1 MAHYIIQI
9 IGIILGFI
17 GLILTGIVTGMPQ
30 WRISIMVESN
40 CQTAQKRIDGQWM
53 TRWDGL
59 WSTCISQSNM
69 QMQCNSYDSLV
80 TVTADL
86 KAGRV
91 LMVFALILSIL
102 AFLTAIMGMLFSHY
116 FRKNERGKYYLITT
130 AGTAFVLA
138 ALLVLIPVSWT
149 THSIFREYDAMC
161 KTSQRLEMGEA
172 IFLAWPTILFLLI
185 AGLVLCCSRPRVER
199 EDSSDYT
206 PSVHHSHHSQKSLY
220 TCQIKKTPSVY
231 SKSQY
236 I

>member
-53 TRWDGL
+53 TRWEGL

-69 QMQCNSYDSLV
+69 QMQCNSYESLV

-102 AFLTAIMGMLFSHY
+102 AFITAVIGMLFTHY
-116 FRKNERGKYYLITT
+116 RRRNEQGKYYLLTT
-130 AGTAFVLA
+130 SGIAFILA

-149 THSIFREYDAMC
+149 THSIITEYDAMC

-185 AGLVLCCSRPRVER
+185 AGIVLCCFYPRDER
-199 EDSSDYT
+199 QEDSVDYT
-206 PSVHHSHHSQKSLY
+206 PSIHQCQKPLY
-220 TCQIKKTPSVY
+220 TCQIQKKTPSVY